1 MTLGLILLPAVFLL
15 IYLMKEKKEKIVL
28 NEHLGVQQVIHPI
41 IEINQQEKNIL
52 NHQSYYLVRE
62 EWPSPNG
69 LIDTMNMAFVGND
82 YKPLSIFCK
91 DDLEES
97 KKEAKEFYAKRQ
109 YEIGL
114 RKQIYHGIKNQP
126 FTLTLALVENKDN
139 LGEKEIIIEVSNE
152 KNLPKHVQYK
162 NALKTVL
169 EKPSLP
175 NNRMA

>member
-1 MTLGLILLPAVFLL
+1 MTLGFILLLAVFLL
-15 IYLMKEKKEKIVL
+15 IYLMKEKKEKLVF
-28 NEHLGVQQVIHPI
+28 NVHLGVQQVTHAI
-41 IEINQQEKNIL
+41 IEINQQEKDFP

-82 YKPLSIFCK
+82 YKPLTIFCK
-91 DDLEES
+91 DYLEES
-97 KKEAKEFYAKRQ
+97 KKEAKDFYAKRQ

-114 RKQIYHGIKNQP
+114 RKQIYPGLKNRL
-126 FTLTLALVENKDN
+126 FTLTLAFVKHTENLD
-139 LGEKEIIIEVSNE
+139 EKEIILDVSNE
-152 KNLPKHVQYK
+152 ENLPKHEHYK

-175 NNRMA
+175 NNRPD

>member
-1 MTLGLILLPAVFLL
+1 MTIGLILLPAVFLI
-15 IYLMKEKKEKIVL
+15 IYLMKEKKEKLVF

-41 IEINQQEKNIL
+41 IEINKQEKDIP
-52 NHQSYYLVRE
+52 NHHSYYLVRE
-62 EWPSPNG
+62 DWPSPNG

-97 KKEAKEFYAKRQ
+97 KKEAKDFYAKRQ

-114 RKQIYHGIKNQP
+114 RKQIYHGLKNRL
-126 FTLTLALVENKDN
+126 FTLTLAFVQHTDN
-139 LGEKEIIIEVSNE
+139 LDEKEIIIEVSNE
-152 KNLPKHVQYK
+152 KNLPYHEHYK

-175 NNRMA
+175 NNRPN

>member
-15 IYLMKEKKEKIVL
+15 IYLMKEKKEKLVF
-28 NEHLGVQQVIHPI
+28 NEHLGVKQIIHPI
-41 IEINQQEKNIL
+41 IEINQQEKDIPK
-52 NHQSYYLVRE
+52 HQSYYLVRE

-97 KKEAKEFYAKRQ
+97 KKEAKDFYAKRQ

-114 RKQIYHGIKNQP
+114 RKQIYHGLKNRL
-126 FTLTLALVENKDN
+126 FTLTLAFVQHTENLD
-139 LGEKEIIIEVSNE
+139 EKEIIIEVCNE
-152 KNLPKHVQYK
+152 ENLPNHEHYK

-175 NNRMA
+175 NNRPD

>member
-15 IYLMKEKKEKIVL
+15 IYLMKEKKEKLVF
-28 NEHLGVQQVIHPI
+28 NEHLDVQQVIHPI
-41 IEINQQEKNIL
+41 IEINQLEKNIP
-52 NHQSYYLVRE
+52 NRQSYYLVRE

-82 YKPLSIFCK
+82 YKPLIIFCK
-91 DDLEES
+91 DDLEEC
-97 KKEAKEFYAKRQ
+97 KKEAKDFYAKRQ

-114 RKQIYHGIKNQP
+114 RKQIYHGLKNRL
-126 FTLTLALVENKDN
+126 FTLTLAFVQHTENLD
-139 LGEKEIIIEVSNE
+139 EKEIIIEVCNE
-152 KNLPKHVQYK
+152 ENLPRHEHYK

-175 NNRMA
+175 NNRPD

>member
-15 IYLMKEKKEKIVL
+15 IYLMKVKKEKLVF
-28 NEHLGVQQVIHPI
+28 NEHLGVQQAIHPI
-41 IEINQQEKNIL
+41 IEINQQEKDIL

-62 EWPSPNG
+62 ERPSPNG

-82 YKPLSIFCK
+82 YKLLSIFCK

-97 KKEAKEFYAKRQ
+97 KKEAKDFYAKRQ

-114 RKQIYHGIKNQP
+114 RKQIYHGLKNQL
-126 FTLTLALVENKDN
+126 FTLTLAFVQHTDN
-139 LGEKEIIIEVSNE
+139 LVEKEIIIEVSNE
-152 KNLPKHVQYK
+152 KSLPNHGHYK
-162 NALKTVL
+162 NAIKTVL

-175 NNRMA
+175 NYRPD

>member
-1 MTLGLILLPAVFLL
+1 MILGFILLLAVFLL
-15 IYLMKEKKEKIVL
+15 IYLMKEKKEKLVF
-28 NEHLGVQQVIHPI
+28 NDHLCVQQEINPI
-41 IEINQQEKNIL
+41 IEINKQEKDIP
-52 NHQSYYLVRE
+52 NHHSYYLVRE
-62 EWPSPNG
+62 DWPSPNG

-82 YKPLSIFCK
+82 YKALSIFCK

-97 KKEAKEFYAKRQ
+97 KKEAKEFYAKRL

-114 RKQIYHGIKNQP
+114 RKQIYPGLKNKL
-126 FTLTLALVENKDN
+126 FTLTLAFVKHTENLD
-139 LGEKEIIIEVSNE
+139 EKEIIIEVRNE
-152 KNLPKHVQYK
+152 ENLPNHEHYK

>member
-1 MTLGLILLPAVFLL
+1 
-15 IYLMKEKKEKIVL
+15 MKEKKEKLVF
-28 NEHLGVQQVIHPI
+28 NDHLCVQQVINPI
-41 IEINQQEKNIL
+41 IEINQQEKDIP

-82 YKPLSIFCK
+82 YKPLIIFSK

-97 KKEAKEFYAKRQ
+97 KKKAKEFYAKRQ

-114 RKQIYHGIKNQP
+114 RKQIYHGLKNQL
-126 FTLTLALVENKDN
+126 FTLTLAFVQHTDN
-139 LGEKEIIIEVSNE
+139 LVEKEIIIEVSNE
-152 KNLPKHVQYK
+152 KNLPNHEHYK

-169 EKPSLP
+169 EKPSLT
-175 NNRMA
+175 NNRSD

>member
-1 MTLGLILLPAVFLL
+1 MTLGLILSPAVFLL
-15 IYLMKEKKEKIVL
+15 IYLMKKKKEKLVF
-28 NEHLGVQQVIHPI
+28 NEHLEVKQI
-41 IEINQQEKNIL
+41 INPTNELKQQEKDIPK
-52 NHQSYYLVRE
+52 HQSYYLVRE

-97 KKEAKEFYAKRQ
+97 KKEAKDFYAKRQ

-114 RKQIYHGIKNQP
+114 RKQIYHGLKNRI
-126 FTLTLALVENKDN
+126 FTLTLAFVQHTEILD
-139 LGEKEIIIEVSNE
+139 EKEIILDVSNE
-152 KNLPKHVQYK
+152 ENLPNHEHYK

-169 EKPSLP
+169 GKPSLP
-175 NNRMA
+175 NNRPD